1 MLQSSTHP
9 TAMKPLAQ
17 RITSLT
23 ATRWRF
29 SGLPTVPCDQSSA
42 AQCDTSIAD
51 AGGSVGRGGEGDGSA
66 VVAVGVAVVSTVP
79 VAVGDADG
87 SADMEGDGAG
97 AAQATMAMAQTRVA
111 SAER

>member
-1 MLQSSTHP
+1 MNP
-9 TAMKPLAQ
+9 VPDG
-17 RITSLT
+17 ITSLT
-23 ATRWRF
+23 ATRLRR
-29 SGLPTVPCDQSSA
+29 SELSSVPCDQSSA

-51 AGGSVGRGGEGDGSA
+51 SGGSVGRGGEGDGSA